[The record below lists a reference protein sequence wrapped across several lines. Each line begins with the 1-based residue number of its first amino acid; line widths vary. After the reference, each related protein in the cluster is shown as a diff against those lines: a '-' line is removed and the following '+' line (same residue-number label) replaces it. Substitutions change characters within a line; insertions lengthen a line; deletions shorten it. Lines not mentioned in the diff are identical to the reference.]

1 MLLTFC
7 FVAMISIAVYNIF
20 GVKVTQNINALARS
34 VADVTIT
41 SLIWLIGIM
50 MTILSDQPNYKW

>member
-1 MLLTFC
+1 
-7 FVAMISIAVYNIF
+7 MISIAVYNIF